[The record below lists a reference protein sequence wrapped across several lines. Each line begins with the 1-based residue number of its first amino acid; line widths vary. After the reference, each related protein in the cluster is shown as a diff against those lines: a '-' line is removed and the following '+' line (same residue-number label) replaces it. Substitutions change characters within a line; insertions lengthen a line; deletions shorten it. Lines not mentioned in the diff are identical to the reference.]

1 MYRFRKYL
9 LALMLAPML
18 ALPASAQTASRVS
31 LQVSAL
37 GSVPFSGGLSAVNLG
52 PGFEIQVRFNPSAFS
67 IGGGFEISWHE
78 IEDSERQVRL
88 SGAFVEPRYVL
99 DVGSETFAPYLAGRI
114 AISQTRFKISR
125 LSDTATGFTVNVGGG
140 ILFVLSPKVNLDV
153 GASIGAKDL
162 GSATVATDPPTV
174 FDLGS
179 GSNVILRV
187 GLAFGLGG

>member
-1 MYRFRKYL
+1 MYRFGKYL

-52 PGFEIQVRFNPSAFS
+52 PGFEAQIRFNPSAFS

-78 IEDSERQVRL
+78 ISNSERKVRL
-88 SGAFVEPRYVL
+88 SGVFVEPRYVL
-99 DVGSETFAPYLAGRI
+99 EVASENFAPYLAGRL
-114 AISQTRFKISR
+114 AVSQTRFEISR
-125 LSDTATGFTVNVGGG
+125 FSDTATGFTANVGGG

-162 GSATVATDPPTV
+162 GSATVASNPPTE

-179 GSNVILRV
+179 GANVILRV

>member
-37 GSVPFSGGLSAVNLG
+37 GSVPFSGELSAVNLG
-52 PGFEIQVRFNPSAFS
+52 PGFEAQIRFNPSAFS
-67 IGGGFEISWHE
+67 IGGGFEMSWHE
-78 IEDSERQVRL
+78 IEDSERKVRL
-88 SGAFVEPRYVL
+88 SGVFVEPRYVL
-99 DVGSETFAPYLAGRI
+99 DVRSENFAPYLAGRL
-114 AISQTRFKISR
+114 AVSQTRFEIRRFSN
-125 LSDTATGFTVNVGGG
+125 TATGFTANVGGG

>member
-1 MYRFRKYL
+1 MYRFGKYL
-9 LALMLAPML
+9 LALMLAPVL
-18 ALPASAQTASRVS
+18 ALPASAQTASRAS

-52 PGFEIQVRFNPSAFS
+52 PGFEVQVRFNPSAFS
-67 IGGGFEISWHE
+67 IGAGFEISWHE
-78 IEDSERQVRL
+78 IEDSERKVRL
-88 SGAFVEPRYVL
+88 SGVFVEPRYVL
-99 DVGSETFAPYLAGRI
+99 EVASENFAPYVAGRL
-114 AISQTRFKISR
+114 AVSQTRFEISR
-125 LSDTATGFTVNVGGG
+125 FSNTATGFTANVGGG

-162 GSATVATDPPTV
+162 GSATVASSPPTE

-179 GSNVILRV
+179 GANVILRV